1 LLAPKENRMIK
12 LRRSALCLGMLLLS
26 FSSTHAATQWVEG
39 TNYFAVPAPKAS
51 TLPRGQVEVT
61 EVFSYGCPACNAFL
75 PTMHKLEKS
84 LPPNAVVDYIAASF
98 IPAEDWP
105 MFQTAYYT
113 AKALGVAAKVHDKM
127 FDAVWVTGQLA
138 TFDPTTHRL
147 KDPLPSIAD
156 AARFYHE
163 TTGVPLQTFL
173 DTAKSFDVYTQTHN
187 ADQLIFDYRAD
198 STPTIVVAG
207 KYRLTTQSAG
217 GADQLIA
224 LVDWLVAQ
232 ESKTLTSQA
241 HRDR

>member
-1 LLAPKENRMIK
+1 MIK
-12 LRRSALCLGMLLLS
+12 LRRRALCLGLLLM
-26 FSSTHAATQWVEG
+26 SSGSWTYAATQWTEG
-39 TNYFAVPAPKAS
+39 VQYFVVPAPKPS

-84 LPPNAVVDYIAASF
+84 LPPNAVVDYIAAGF

-113 AKALGVAAKVHDKM
+113 AKALGVAAKAHDKM
-127 FDAVWVTGQLA
+127 FDAVWGGGQLA
-138 TFDPTTHRL
+138 TFDPATHRL
-147 KDPLPSIAD
+147 KDPQPTIAD

-163 TTGVPLQTFL
+163 TTGIPVQKFL

-207 KYRLTTQSAG
+207 KYRLTAQSAG
-217 GADQLIA
+217 GADEVIA
-224 LVDWLVAQ
+224 LVDWLVAK

-241 HRDR
+241 H

>member
-1 LLAPKENRMIK
+1 MMN
-12 LRRSALCLGMLLLS
+12 LRRRGLGLGLLLLI
-26 FSSTHAATQWVEG
+26 SSSGVQAATQWVLG
-39 TNYFAVPAPKAS
+39 TNYFAVPVPKPS

-84 LPPNAVVDYIAASF
+84 LPANAVVDYVAAAF

-113 AKALGVAAKVHDKM
+113 AKALGVAAKAHDKM

-147 KDPLPSIAD
+147 KDPQPSIAD

-163 TTGVPLQTFL
+163 TTGISEQTFL
-173 DTAKSFDVYTQTHN
+173 NTAKSFDVYTQTHT
-187 ADQLIFDYRAD
+187 ADQLIIDYQAA

-207 KYRLTTQSAG
+207 KYRLTAQSAG
-217 GADQLIA
+217 GPEQVIA
-224 LVDWLVAQ
+224 LVDWLV
-232 ESKTLTSQA
+232 ERETKTLTSQA
-241 HRDR
+241 H

>member
-1 LLAPKENRMIK
+1 MMNRYW
-12 LRRSALCLGMLLLS
+12 RALSLGMLLLCPS
-26 FSSTHAATQWVEG
+26 AWADAATQWSEG
-39 TNYFAVPAPKAS
+39 VHYFAVPVAKPS

-84 LPPNAVVDYIAASF
+84 LPANAVVDYVAAAF
-98 IPAEDWP
+98 NPAEDWP

-113 AKALGVAAKVHDKM
+113 AKALGVAAKAHDKM
-127 FDAVWVTGQLA
+127 FDAVWATGQLA

-147 KDPLPSIAD
+147 KDPQPSIAD
-156 AARFYHE
+156 AARFYHD
-163 TTGVPLQTFL
+163 TTGIPVKTFL
-173 DTAKSFDVYTQTHN
+173 DTAKSFDVYTQTHT
-187 ADQLIFDYRAD
+187 ADQLIFDYQAD

-207 KYRLTTQSAG
+207 KYRLTAQSAG

-224 LVDWLVAQ
+224 LVDWLVAK

-241 HRDR
+241 H

>member
-1 LLAPKENRMIK
+1 MMI
-12 LRRSALCLGMLLLS
+12 LRRRALMWGLLLLNWNAGV
-26 FSSTHAATQWVEG
+26 HAATQWTEG
-39 TNYFAVPAPKAS
+39 VNYFAVPAPKAS

-84 LPPNAVVDYIAASF
+84 LPANAVVDYIAASF

-113 AKALGVAAKVHDKM
+113 AKALGVAAKAHDKM
-127 FDAVWVTGQLA
+127 FEAVWGTGRLA

-147 KDPLPSIAD
+147 KQPQPTIAD
-156 AARFYHE
+156 AASFYHD
-163 TTGVPLQTFL
+163 TTGIPVQTFL
-173 DTAKSFDVYTQTHN
+173 DAAKSFDVYTQTHN
-187 ADQLIFDYRAD
+187 ADQLIFDYGAD

-217 GADQLIA
+217 GPDEAIA
-224 LVDWLVAQ
+224 LVDWLVAK
-232 ESKTLTSQA
+232 ESKALTSRA
-241 HRDR
+241 H

>member
-1 LLAPKENRMIK
+1 MMNLHRRALL
-12 LRRSALCLGMLLLS
+12 LGLLLLS
-26 FSSTHAATQWVEG
+26 PITWANAATQWTEG
-39 TNYFAVPAPKAS
+39 VNYFAVPVAKPS

-84 LPPNAVVDYIAASF
+84 LPANAVVDYVAAAF
-98 IPAEDWP
+98 NPAEDWP

-113 AKALGVAAKVHDKM
+113 AKALGVAAKAHDKM
-127 FDAVWVTGQLA
+127 FDAVWSTGQLA

-147 KDPLPSIAD
+147 KDPQPSIAD

-163 TTGVPLQTFL
+163 TTGIPVQTFL
-173 DTAKSFDVYTQTHN
+173 DTAKSFDVYTQTHT
-187 ADQLIFDYRAD
+187 ADQLIFDYQAD

-207 KYRLTTQSAG
+207 KYRLTAQSAG

-224 LVDWLVAQ
+224 LVDWLVAK

-241 HRDR
+241 H